1 MNNLNDEINSML
13 SGSVAGQI
21 KFEGGGSN
29 VTITPTLETGTKI
42 ADFTVGETS
51 GELFAP
57 TPESPVEYTA
67 GDNITIEDGVI
78 SATDTTYTAGDGIST
93 ENGVISA
100 TGGGGG
106 QTQLL
111 TPVSATNDWNYFIP
125 FANRYNQYIRS
136 TSGYEGSCLLIN
148 YDFEV
153 GKTYKISFDYTNTLT
168 NFNNDYPWRF
178 DVSNDFTFDFNVG
191 AGTSNL
197 PKTATT
203 QHCEYQ
209 FTPNSNIAYLRFFQ
223 AGASASALN
232 YFANF
237 TIEEI

>member
-78 SATDTTYTAGDGIST
+78 SATDRKIFLPTPSRCFHAGCRP
-93 ENGVISA
+93 A
-100 TGGGGG
+100 
-106 QTQLL
+106 
-111 TPVSATNDWNYFIP
+111 
-125 FANRYNQYIRS
+125 
-136 TSGYEGSCLLIN
+136 CL
-148 YDFEV
+148 
-153 GKTYKISFDYTNTLT
+153 
-168 NFNNDYPWRF
+168 
-178 DVSNDFTFDFNVG
+178 
-191 AGTSNL
+191 
-197 PKTATT
+197 
-203 QHCEYQ
+203 
-209 FTPNSNIAYLRFFQ
+209 
-223 AGASASALN
+223 
-232 YFANF
+232 
-237 TIEEI
+237 